1 MEKLPKKIFDIIDP
15 KYNWN
20 PVDQGNSQSR
30 IYFLKHQDKIN
41 LYLKINQKNLITNL
55 EDEYHRLN
63 WLEGRIPVPKTIAYM
78 KESGLEYL
86 LLTEINGTPSY
97 KFKNEKDKKIITKI
111 LANELKKIHSIPI
124 YNCPFDQSLHS
135 QIIRVKEI
143 IRQKLVNVDNFDDER
158 KGKTIDQLYREL
170 IDTRPSSE
178 DLVFTHGDYCLPN
191 VLIKNFE
198 LSGFIDLGRSG
209 IADRYQDLAL
219 CARSIKYNF
228 TDPELVSIFFTEY
241 GINTIDEDKLR
252 FYQLLD
258 EFF

>member
-86 LLTEINGTPSY
+86 LLTEIIGTPSF
-97 KFKNEKDKKIITKI
+97 KFENDNKKAIIKI
-111 LANELKKIHSIPI
+111 LANGLKIIHSIPI
-124 YNCPFDQSLHS
+124 YNCPFDQSLDG

-143 IRQKLVNVDNFDDER
+143 INQKLVNTDNFDDER
-158 KGKTIDQLYREL
+158 KGKNIDQLYSEL
-170 IDTRPSSE
+170 IDTKPGSE

-191 VLIKNFE
+191 VLINDSK

-219 CARSIKYNF
+219 CARSIKYNCN
-228 TDPELVSIFFTEY
+228 DPELISTFFEEY
-241 GINTIDEDKLR
+241 GLNTINDEKLR